1 MSRFVE
7 LIEPYFSILRVGFVI
22 ILLGYAVLCLVD
34 LTQRFRN
41 GTLQIGIKQLL
52 ILMLIAAHA
61 FSVVAITRASPRSS
75 TIAADL
81 LLTAYIFGPLTVLFA
96 FGCYE
101 ATKGRPYYLLI
112 ALLYALTVK
121 AVSSLPP

>member
-1 MSRFVE
+1 MTHIVE
-7 LIEPYFSILRVGFVI
+7 LIEPYFSILRIGFVT

-34 LTQRFRN
+34 LTQRFRK
-41 GTLQIGIKQLL
+41 GTVQFGTKQLF
-52 ILMLIAAHA
+52 ILTLIAAHA
-61 FSVVAITRASPRSS
+61 CSVAAITRAAPRSS
-75 TIAADL
+75 SIAADL

-112 ALLYALTVK
+112 ALLYVLTVK
-121 AVSSLPP
+121 AVSSLPH

>member
-22 ILLGYAVLCLVD
+22 ILLGYAVVCLVD
-34 LTQRFRN
+34 LTQRFRK
-41 GTLQIGIKQLL
+41 GTLQFAPKQLF
-52 ILMLIAAHA
+52 ILTLIAAHA
-61 FSVVAITRASPRSS
+61 LSVAVITRAAPRSS
-75 TIAADL
+75 TGAADL

-96 FGCYE
+96 FGCFE

-112 ALLYALTVK
+112 ALLYALAVK